1 MPAWLEPD
9 LITLAF
15 CWRLDRRDGVTL
27 GFTSHDQDL
36 IIDQL
41 IYRAAPG
48 MVPSSVERSVALD
61 PDTVEL
67 GGILTS
73 ESLSEADLAA
83 GRWDGARLTLFAV
96 DWTGTGGEVVT
107 GDTVPLIRGS
117 LGAVATMGGEFQA
130 ELRGPTTVLD
140 AAVIEMTSPDCRAA
154 FGDPRCRVDLA
165 GRTVMVP
172 VASSAGE
179 SVTLTQPVAA
189 DLYAFGRLRWLSG
202 ANAGASTV
210 ILSNSTTLI
219 TLADAPSFA
228 VLPGDRAELTQGCD
242 RRLSTCRDRFA
253 NAVNFQGEP
262 HLPGNDLLTRYVS

>member
-73 ESLSEADLAA
+73 EFLSEADLAA

-96 DWTGTGGEVVT
+96 DWAGTGGEVVT

-117 LGAVATMGGEFQA
+117 LGAVATMGGEFQV
-130 ELRGPTTVLD
+130 ELRGPTTELD
-140 AAVIEMTSPDCRAA
+140 AAVIEMTSPDCRTHCDGA
-154 FGDPRCRVDLA
+154 GCEQRGGKRDTDPTSRSRPLCLWSPALVEW
-165 GRTVMVP
+165 GQC
-172 VASSAGE
+172 G
-179 SVTLTQPVAA
+179 SV
-189 DLYAFGRLRWLSG
+189 RRH
-202 ANAGASTV
+202 
-210 ILSNSTTLI
+210 
-219 TLADAPSFA
+219 SF
-228 VLPGDRAELTQGCD
+228 Q
-242 RRLSTCRDRFA
+242 
-253 NAVNFQGEP
+253 
-262 HLPGNDLLTRYVS
+262 